1 MSKEFKILLGNTND
15 YSLVDEDIFNIVKDG
30 KWYLNK
36 DYVSGTLGTFKGFLH
51 RYVMNANKKDPRI
64 DHINGDKLDNTKE
77 NLRFVT
83 ASQNSQNKPKKE
95 GCSSKYIGVSK
106 TKYDKWLC
114 CIKQNGKSEK
124 FVFDNEEHAAW
135 WYDQLALEKFGEN
148 SKINK
153 IEEPDNFEKPIKRIK
168 EQKNI
173 SKLKNGTYMPRIMQ
187 NYKNIYI
194 GVYKNIEEAQEA
206 YETLKLAKHLFI

>member
-77 NLRFVT
+77 IKMNRANIIKFECEVKLLT
-83 ASQNSQNKPKKE
+83 P
-95 GCSSKYIGVSK
+95 
-106 TKYDKWLC
+106 TK
-114 CIKQNGKSEK
+114 IPES
-124 FVFDNEEHAAW
+124 
-135 WYDQLALEKFGEN
+135 
-148 SKINK
+148 
-153 IEEPDNFEKPIKRIK
+153 
-168 EQKNI
+168 
-173 SKLKNGTYMPRIMQ
+173 
-187 NYKNIYI
+187 
-194 GVYKNIEEAQEA
+194 
-206 YETLKLAKHLFI
+206 